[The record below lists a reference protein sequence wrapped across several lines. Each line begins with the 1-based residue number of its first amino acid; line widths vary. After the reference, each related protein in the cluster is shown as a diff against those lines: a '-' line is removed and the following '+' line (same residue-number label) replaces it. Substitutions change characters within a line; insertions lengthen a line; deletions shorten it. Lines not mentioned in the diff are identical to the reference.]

1 MIARMHLLDTS
12 ILVPILR
19 KNEIALAW
27 FESNTDDP
35 KMSVVS
41 LTELYLGIRRQR
53 EERDLVELERLVRP
67 LAVDRDIAVRAGV
80 FVRHY
85 GPSHSVEIPDA
96 IIAATAEHHGLR
108 LATLNV
114 KHFPMFPK
122 LKSVY

>member
-1 MIARMHLLDTS
+1 
-12 ILVPILR
+12 
-19 KNEIALAW
+19 
-27 FESNTDDP
+27 
-35 KMSVVS
+35 MSVLS
-41 LTELYLGIRRQR
+41 LTELYLGLRRQK
-53 EERDLVELERLVRP
+53 EERSLVELERLIRP
-67 LAVDRDIAVRAGV
+67 LGIDRDIAVRAGA

-122 LKSVY
+122 LRRAF